1 MIYKNV
7 KPRVH
12 KKKPFPYIY
21 KEKLYK
27 TQKHRTGIKNFIYKK
42 YTLLLTEVLSHTS
55 EISYLKLYRYS
66 EHKLQD
72 IKEVCYIWPLAS
84 TRPELDHFVFLG

>member
-7 KPRVH
+7 TPRVH
-12 KKKPFPYIY
+12 KKKAFPHIS
-21 KEKLYK
+21 KEKKLYK
-27 TQKHRTGIKNFIYKK
+27 TQKHRTGIKNFIYKI
-42 YTLLLTEVLSHTS
+42 YTLLTEILSHTS

-72 IKEVCYIWPLAS
+72 IKEVCYIWPLAA